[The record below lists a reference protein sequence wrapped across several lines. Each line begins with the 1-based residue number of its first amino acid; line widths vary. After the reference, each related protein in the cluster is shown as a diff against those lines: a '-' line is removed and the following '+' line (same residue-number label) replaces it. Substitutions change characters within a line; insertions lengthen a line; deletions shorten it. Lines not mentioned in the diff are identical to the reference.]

1 MRTFLVN
8 LCKIMLKKTIV
19 PLLIGSVMLF
29 TLGPSK
35 TFAQTPAQPKAAE
48 SEDSLIDRRVEP
60 KPDLKAVFSNEIA
73 NVKVRTLKAADYE
86 RIEKQ
91 QQAQASQQASK
102 KGWTRGEKIGLVV
115 IIGVVTAFTIAVLI
129 RGINTTPSCVE
140 DPFAT
145 NCT

>member
-1 MRTFLVN
+1 
-8 LCKIMLKKTIV
+8 MLKKTIV
-19 PLLIGSVMLF
+19 PLLIGSVILF

-35 TFAQTPAQPKAAE
+35 TFAQSPAQPKSAA
-48 SEDSLIDRRVEP
+48 SEHNLIDTRVEP
-60 KPDLKAVFSNEIA
+60 KPDLKAAFSKEMA
-73 NVKVRTLKAADYE
+73 NVKARTLTVADYE

-91 QQAQASQQASK
+91 QQAQASRI
-102 KGWTRGEKIGLVV
+102 GWTRGEKIGLVV

-129 RGINTTPSCVE
+129 RGINTTPSCVD